1 MASVVSL
8 VMSPV
13 TACIVT
19 LPIFVSYI
27 PELEMMLEKGPK
39 IQNKIQ

>member
-1 MASVVSL
+1 MTSVVSL

-19 LPIFVSYI
+19 LPILVSYI
-27 PELEMMLEKGPK
+27 PELEIVLEK
-39 IQNKIQ
+39 